1 MKTSISFLIGL
12 ALIFHCSSTKAQP
25 DNCENTSNV
34 IGGIAFK
41 QHTATR
47 KPITYPNGGL
57 VREANVMWSKR
68 IWRRIDLREKI
79 NHPLYYPVIPRNDRK
94 SLFDVIV
101 CAILHERII
110 TAYDP
115 GPLGDDDEFT
125 LPMTLTQVDDLLY
138 SVDSVATTD
147 IETDETIMVPVEN
160 NITSEN
166 VKQYE
171 LKEEWFFDKERSVMD
186 VRIIG
191 ICPMV
196 EVKDELTGEFKGF
209 SPLFW
214 IYFPEAR
221 YAFANAE
228 VFNTHNISQQI
239 SYDDLFWKRKFGS
252 YIVKESNVYDRYI
265 IEYKTGLDALLE
277 SERIKNELFI
287 FEHDLWNY

>member
-1 MKTSISFLIGL
+1 MKTSISVIIGL
-12 ALIFHCSSTKAQP
+12 SIILNGSNTKAQQ
-25 DNCENTSNV
+25 DNCENTSSV
-34 IGGIAFK
+34 IGGVYYK

-47 KPITYPNGGL
+47 KPVTYPNGGL

-79 NHPLYYPVIPRNDRK
+79 NHPLYYPTSPTNDRK

-101 CAILHERII
+101 CAILHEQII

-115 GPLGDDDEFT
+115 GPLGDDDQFT
-125 LPMTLTQVDDLLY
+125 LPMTIAQVEDLLH
-138 SVDSVATTD
+138 SVDSVPTID
-147 IETDETIMVPVEN
+147 MDSEETIMVAVEN
-160 NITSEN
+160 NITSEE

-196 EVKDELTGEFKGF
+196 EVKDELTGEFRGF

-221 YAFANAE
+221 HAFANAE
-228 VFNTHNISQQI
+228 VFNTHNIAQQI

-265 IEYKTGLDALLE
+265 IEYKTGLQALLE
-277 SERIKNELFI
+277 SERIKDELFI
-287 FEHDLWNY
+287 FEHDLWHY